1 MAEDKANVAIKFDK
15 DKLKFNLIPPEVE
28 KALAEVLTMGAA
40 KYGDRNWEKGLDE
53 GRILASLR
61 RHLNAYQLGEK
72 TDPESGYS
80 HLKHALCNA
89 AFLVTMEER
98 QKITP
103 YTKSFKSPTILD
115 GKLKADS
122 LFWSKIN
129 RVVVARDDGFTF
141 INDYSEPYTH
151 AFRLLGWDV
160 INRTSLSD
168 IDLEVKLREQPSAGR
183 YFTVENEQALNRL
196 YKLLGG

>member
-15 DKLKFNLIPPEVE
+15 DKLKFNLIPPEAE
-28 KALAEVLTMGAA
+28 KALAEILTMGAA
-40 KYGDRNWEKGLDE
+40 KYGDRNWENGLDE
-53 GRILASLR
+53 ERILASLR

-98 QKITP
+98 QDK
-103 YTKSFKSPTILD
+103 
-115 GKLKADS
+115 
-122 LFWSKIN
+122 
-129 RVVVARDDGFTF
+129 
-141 INDYSEPYTH
+141 
-151 AFRLLGWDV
+151 
-160 INRTSLSD
+160 
-168 IDLEVKLREQPSAGR
+168 QAGM
-183 YFTVENEQALNRL
+183 YFTVESEQALNRL